1 MTSVPVVWVDAFCD
15 HPFGGNPAAVCL
27 LEEPAPAEAMQSLAF
42 ELGLS
47 ETAFVW
53 PVADGYSLR
62 WFTPAAEVDLCGH
75 ATVATAHALRTTGRA
90 HAGPVRFHTRSG
102 LLTADVETGRIVL
115 DLPADVP
122 EPVAPPPE
130 LPGSWPVQAAA
141 VGRTDL
147 VVELSDAG
155 AVHAVN
161 AEDVS
166 AAARRYRGVIVTA
179 PGRQADDP
187 APDYVLRFFAPAVG
201 VPEDPA
207 TGSAQCTLGPYWA
220 AQLGRTA
227 LLAVQL
233 SGRRGVLHVAVAGD
247 RVRVGGRAVTILDG
261 AVTGQAADLLLGD
274 G

>member
-75 ATVATAHALRTTGRA
+75 ATVATAHALRTSERA
-90 HAGPVRFHTRSG
+90 VAGTLRFHTRSG
-102 LLTADVETGRIVL
+102 ILTAEVETRRVVL
-115 DLPADVP
+115 DLPADPPSPV
-122 EPVAPPPE
+122 EPSSD
-130 LPGSWPVQAAA
+130 LPARWAVQATAI
-141 VGRTDL
+141 GRSDL
-147 VVELSDAG
+147 VVELPDADAVRAVDAG
-155 AVHAVN
+155 DAGVVAH
-161 AEDVS
+161 
-166 AAARRYRGVIVTA
+166 RYRGVIVTA
-179 PGRQADDP
+179 PGDGSGPDSC
-187 APDYVLRFFAPAVG
+187 DYVLRFFAPAVG
-201 VPEDPA
+201 VPEDPV

-220 AQLGRTA
+220 SRLGRSE

-233 SGRRGVLHVAVAGD
+233 SARGGVLHVAMAGE
-247 RVRVGGRAVTILDG
+247 RVRLAGHAVTVLEGTVTGRAAGLLRG
-261 AVTGQAADLLLGD
+261 TG
-274 G
+274 